1 MQCIQVHD
9 VDAAS
14 TIHHALGE
22 LHAVNQ
28 WVYDHGVLVLRGHKV
43 WVVRPVPSY
52 WNLRPAQV
60 LGNWGESGLQDPQRG
75 LLLSDGGGAKES
87 VVDWGLL
94 CEGVL
99 PLVVSLAKGST
110 SSSMSLESLDSSSFF
125 FPFPFPHGL
134 FFRLCL

>member
-1 MQCIQVHD
+1 MSALSYLGSKFHRLGLD
-9 VDAAS
+9 GGLDAAS
-14 TIHHALGE
+14 TVHHALGE

-28 WVYDHGVLVLRGHKV
+28 WVDDHGVLVLRGHKV

-60 LGNWGESGLQDPQRG
+60 LGNWGESGHQDPQRG

-99 PLVVSLAKGST
+99 ALVVALGGVLGVNVLIHVT
-110 SSSMSLESLDSSSFF
+110 
-125 FPFPFPHGL
+125 
-134 FFRLCL
+134 

>member
-14 TIHHALGE
+14 TIHHELGE

-28 WVYDHGVLVLRGHKV
+28 WVDDHGVLVLHGHKV

-52 WNLRPAQV
+52 WNFRPAQV
-60 LGNWGESGLQDPQRG
+60 LGDLRKNGHQDPQRG
-75 LLLSDGGGAKES
+75 LMLSDGGGAKES

-94 CEGVL
+94 REGAL
-99 PLVVSLAKGST
+99 ALVVALG
-110 SSSMSLESLDSSSFF
+110 
-125 FPFPFPHGL
+125 
-134 FFRLCL
+134 